1 MESDLTKRELVLPAP
16 SAVKRALAPEGIRAE
31 LVLSRYDG
39 EALTETEMRIA
50 RAVLSLID
58 AEQEVSLAKPFEDT
72 PLPPLKRKKSR
83 S

>member
-1 MESDLTKRELVLPAP
+1 MESDLTKREFVLPAP
-16 SAVKRALAPEGIRAE
+16 YAVKRALAPEGIRAE

-58 AEQEVSLAKPFEDT
+58 AEQEVSLAQPFEDT
-72 PLPPLKRKKSR
+72 PLPPLKRKKPR